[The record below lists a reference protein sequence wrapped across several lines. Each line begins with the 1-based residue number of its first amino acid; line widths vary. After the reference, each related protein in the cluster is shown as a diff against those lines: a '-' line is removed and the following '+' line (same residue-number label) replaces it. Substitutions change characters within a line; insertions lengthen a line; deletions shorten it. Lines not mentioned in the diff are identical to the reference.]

1 MSEIH
6 AIFGQMHAI
15 FIALHDAAAV
25 FDDWVTLGYSRPAR
39 SASHPVQQIENSI
52 NTILESNGMV
62 DESWKE
68 LSTFNL
74 EQFRD
79 NYVKTID
86 VILKL
91 DE

>member
-1 MSEIH
+1 MYISFNQI
-6 AIFGQMHAI
+6 
-15 FIALHDAAAV
+15 
-25 FDDWVTLGYSRPAR
+25 
-39 SASHPVQQIENSI
+39 QQIENSI

-79 NYVKTID
+79 NYVRTID
-86 VILKL
+86 IVLKL
-91 DE
+91 DEYDN

>member
-1 MSEIH
+1 MYISFNQI
-6 AIFGQMHAI
+6 
-15 FIALHDAAAV
+15 
-25 FDDWVTLGYSRPAR
+25 
-39 SASHPVQQIENSI
+39 QQIENSI

-74 EQFRD
+74 GQFRD

-91 DE
+91 DD